1 MLGLRCYYTDTVL
14 SWYFGFW
21 WDNSCHFQIVIKMMR
36 NGIGLRPLISYHWF
50 QIRNRSTS
58 VLPIPAYRPKID
70 ESQEFVRNVNQNI
83 RDKLRSQIDNNGNIT
98 ELNGISSY
106 YFDGHVSLKKIKI
119 WKIDK
124 KRLIC
129 GIFNKWNKCK
139 KYQNQLLQSKI

>member
-1 MLGLRCYYTDTVL
+1 
-14 SWYFGFW
+14 
-21 WDNSCHFQIVIKMMR
+21 MMR

-106 YFDGHVSLKKIKI
+106 YFDGHVSFQKINNEI
-119 WKIDK
+119 
-124 KRLIC
+124 
-129 GIFNKWNKCK
+129 
-139 KYQNQLLQSKI
+139 LLLRKVK

>member
-1 MLGLRCYYTDTVL
+1 MAFGLWQILNWKNCYCTDTVP

-50 QIRNRSTS
+50 QIRNRSS
-58 VLPIPAYRPKID
+58 SILPIPAYRPKID

-83 RDKLRSQIDNNGNIT
+83 RDKLRSQIDYGNTT

-106 YFDGHVSLKKIKI
+106 YFDGHVSFLKIST
-119 WKIDK
+119 
-124 KRLIC
+124 
-129 GIFNKWNKCK
+129 KWNFVEK
-139 KYQNQLLQSKI
+139 LFSFHL

>member
-36 NGIGLRPLISYHWF
+36 NGIGLRPLISFHWF
-50 QIRNRSTS
+50 QIRNRSS
-58 VLPIPAYRPKID
+58 SILPIPAYRPKID

-83 RDKLRSQIDNNGNIT
+83 TDKLRSQIDYGNIT

-106 YFDGHVSLKKIKI
+106 YFDGHVSFLKISTNEI
-119 WKIDK
+119 LLRNFFFSFVIEIYLQNWK
-124 KRLIC
+124 
-129 GIFNKWNKCK
+129 
-139 KYQNQLLQSKI
+139 